1 MGGNS
6 VAMACVQGVRG
17 MEAVSLVCVAAASG
31 LMVRELCGCGLLA
44 EWMALWEL
52 GRFIWLQGCCQS
64 LVVVA
69 RLFWRKE
76 ISA

>member
-6 VAMACVQGVRG
+6 VAMAYVQGVRG
-17 MEAVSLVCVAAASG
+17 MEAVSLVCIAAASV

-44 EWMALWEL
+44 EWVVFWEL
-52 GRFIWLQGCCQS
+52 SRFIWLQSCCQS